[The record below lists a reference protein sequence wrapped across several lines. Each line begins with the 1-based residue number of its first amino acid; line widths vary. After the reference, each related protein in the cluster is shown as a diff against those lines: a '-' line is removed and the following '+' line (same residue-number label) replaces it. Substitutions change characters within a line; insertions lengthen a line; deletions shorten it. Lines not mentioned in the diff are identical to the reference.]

1 MKGDLQKALDNTE
14 MMYFQLVQI
23 ANDIV
28 EEHVRDINSFIEG
41 LVANIE
47 NLTND
52 AIRNSMLKLSLMA
65 FSFCDIK
72 EKSSLKAECAEA
84 LRKETYAKEVIG
96 ADGSVSTKEN
106 TAIIN
111 TSDEIL
117 TETIYNV
124 VASMFK
130 SKLDEIHRVVDTL
143 KTVLMS
149 RVSEAKLVQG
159 GFTE

>member
-1 MKGDLQKALDNTE
+1 MKGNLQKALDNTE
-14 MMYFQLVQI
+14 MMYSQLVTI

-28 EEHVRDINSFIEG
+28 DEHIAEASSLIDGIVKN
-41 LVANIE
+41 VE

-52 AIRNSMLKLSLMA
+52 AIRTSMLKLSLMA
-65 FSFCDIK
+65 FSFGDIK

-84 LRKETYAKEVIG
+84 LRKEAYAMEFNST
-96 ADGSVSTKEN
+96 DGSVATKEN

-117 TETIYNV
+117 TETIYNL
-124 VASMFK
+124 VASLFK
-130 SKLDEIHRVVDTL
+130 NKLDEMHRVVDTL

-159 GFTE
+159 GMTE